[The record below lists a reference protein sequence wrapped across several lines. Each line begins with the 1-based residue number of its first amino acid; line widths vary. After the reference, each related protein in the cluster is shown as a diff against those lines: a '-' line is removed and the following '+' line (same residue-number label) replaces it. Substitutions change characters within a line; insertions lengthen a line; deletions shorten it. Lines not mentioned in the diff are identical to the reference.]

1 MAIQNNVYI
10 FNAWAENLTSFNIN
24 GALSTVGDGG
34 IPGSSTA
41 ASTLFTPG
49 ANSSGYPRDLDRL
62 SGSPQFYVGTSNTI
76 SFFTAS
82 TGSNSATITIPG
94 ASSGIS
100 LEDPLIIYITQNK
113 VLVMRSNGFVTGT
126 FDVQNG

>member
-10 FNAWAENLTSFNIN
+10 FNSWAENLTAFNIN
-24 GALSTVGDGG
+24 GAPSLVGDGN

-49 ANSSGYPRDLDRL
+49 ANSSAYPRDLDKL
-62 SGSPQFYVGTSNTI
+62 TGKPQFYVGTTNI
-76 SFFTAS
+76 IQFFTAS
-82 TGSNSATITIPG
+82 TGLNTATITISG
-94 ASSGIS
+94 ASAGIS

-113 VLVMRSNGFVTGT
+113 VLVMRANGFVLDS
-126 FDVQNG
+126 FNVVN